1 MKEDNS
7 FFDNVTYDAIPLS
20 VIYKQLIR
28 FMKENGI
35 YTAYLEIS
43 YPKVKMT
50 YDKFLANLRE
60 YGMDKMLDYF
70 FLTFENIGNSYEEYS
85 NLIGGSNNVFKA
97 IDVLDDVNK
106 GWQFFLTQLRN
117 FSMLEGEVNYET
129 LKHVL

>member
-50 YDKFLANLRE
+50 YDKFLANIR
-60 YGMDKMLDYF
+60 GHGIDKMLDYF
-70 FLTFENIGNSYEEYS
+70 F
-85 NLIGGSNNVFKA
+85 
-97 IDVLDDVNK
+97 
-106 GWQFFLTQLRN
+106 
-117 FSMLEGEVNYET
+117 
-129 LKHVL
+129 